1 MYETKLFENG
11 KALLEWAQKNMA
23 QWEWCRMKGNT

>member
-11 KALLEWAQKNMA
+11 KALLEWAQKNIA
-23 QWEWCRMKGNT
+23 RAERNGNGAG